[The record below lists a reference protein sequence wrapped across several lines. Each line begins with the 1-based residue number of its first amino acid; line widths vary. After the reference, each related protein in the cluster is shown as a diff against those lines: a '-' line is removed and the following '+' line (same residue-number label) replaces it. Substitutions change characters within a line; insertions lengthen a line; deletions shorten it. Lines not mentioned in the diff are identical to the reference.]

1 MVTVNRVLVGVD
13 FSRDA
18 DASLTGA
25 LHIAALHDAD
35 VYAVHVIDNRP
46 EDDLLNPAMEHQQ
59 TIQDA
64 LEARLH
70 RVAENAKISLDCD
83 RLHAVLRTGRPTREL
98 LAATEDLDP
107 DVVVVGNRGKG
118 LIQRTLLG
126 SVASSLV
133 RRLERPLIVTRGWS
147 QSPDRRV
154 LAAVD
159 LGDDSVRVIE
169 VAADWAKR
177 IGAPL
182 DVLYAWEIAGLS
194 DSYSAIAGLPGRDVD
209 RTAIHDARARIEQL
223 VEKVLGPD
231 HDATLHV
238 RAGLAV
244 YEILGAVDRDSYGL
258 VVMGSHGRRGLSK
271 MLLGNTAEQVV
282 ERAPC
287 SVLVLRI
294 GD

>member
-13 FSRDA
+13 FSTES
-18 DASLTGA
+18 DASLVAA
-25 LHIAALHDAD
+25 LQIAALHEAE
-35 VYAVHVIDNRP
+35 VYAVHVIDSRP
-46 EDDLLNPAMEHQQ
+46 EDDLLNPAVEHKN
-59 TIQDA
+59 TILDA
-64 LEARLH
+64 LNARLK
-70 RVAENAKISLDCD
+70 RVAEKSLPSFNAAH
-83 RLHAVLRTGRPTREL
+83 LHGVLRTGRPAEEL
-98 LAATEDLDP
+98 LSAANEHNA

-133 RRLERPLIVTRGWS
+133 RRLERPLIVTRGWE
-147 QSPDRRV
+147 QGPAKRV

-159 LGDDSVRVIE
+159 LGDDSVRVIR
-169 VAADWAKR
+169 VAADWAQR
-177 IGAPL
+177 IGVQL
-182 DVLYAWEIAGLS
+182 VVLYAWEIAGLS

-209 RTAIHDARARIEQL
+209 RTAIHDARARIGEL
-223 VEKVLGPD
+223 VEEVLGPD
-231 HDATLHV
+231 HDAELHV

-244 YEILGAVDRDSYGL
+244 YEILGAVDRDEYGL
-258 VVMGSHGRRGLSK
+258 VVMGSHGRRGFSK

-294 GD
+294 D